1 MPFSAVEIAFF
12 TVILAV
18 LCFLAYRIRAL
29 DRAGTVA
36 GGVVGWIVFYVG
48 GLQWFIALIFFFLVS
63 SLLTKYRYGE
73 KRSLGCAQEKEGA
86 RGWRNVFANGGIS
99 LVFALNELVIGGD
112 IYTVAFL
119 GSVAAAFADTLG
131 TEVGL
136 LSKSEPRHILP
147 PFGKAIP
154 GESGAVSALGLI
166 ASFTGAI
173 SVGILSV
180 AMGLISENPFSLVFA
195 VMVGGFTGA
204 IFDSILGSTVQGMGQ
219 CVVCGKQTESLNHHG
234 KPTRHLKGIRVFE
247 NNIVNFVSTALG
259 AVVTATIFAIL

>member
-1 MPFSAVEIAFF
+1 LPFSTVEIASF

-29 DRAGTVA
+29 DRAGTIT
-36 GGVVGWIVFYVG
+36 GGLVGWVTFYVG

-63 SLLTKYRYGE
+63 SILTKYRYDE
-73 KRSLGCAQEKEGA
+73 KRSLGYAQDKKGA
-86 RGWRNVFANGGIS
+86 RGWRNVLANGGIS

-119 GSVAAAFADTLG
+119 GSVAAAFSDTLG

-136 LSKSEPRHILP
+136 LSKSDPRHILP
-147 PFGKAIP
+147 PFRKAVP

-166 ASFTGAI
+166 ASFAGAI

-180 AMGLISENPFSLVFA
+180 AMGLTSGSPFSLVFA
-195 VMVGGFTGA
+195 VMVGGFAGA
-204 IFDSILGSTVQGMGQ
+204 IFDSVLGLTVQGGGE

-259 AVVTATIFAIL
+259 AVVTASIFAIL